1 MTTVGVLGATGAVGQ
16 RFVQL
21 LAGHE
26 TFELSVV
33 TASPDSAG
41 ETYRD
46 AANWGLD
53 TPVPESIAELPVQPT
68 TPAAIPD
75 DTALLFSALPSD
87 VGAEVEPALCEAGF
101 VVSSNAS
108 NERRAGDVPLV
119 VPEVNADH
127 LGLIDVQRDA
137 RGWDGALVKNPNCS
151 TITMVPTLAAL
162 TEFGLDRVH
171 VATLQAVSGAGY
183 SGVTSMEILDNV
195 VPHIGGE
202 ERKME
207 TESRKLLGEFTGAEV
222 QHHDAVVSASC
233 NRVPTLDGHLENV
246 FVETSDHPAPADVA
260 AAFEDAPTLDLPSAP
275 DPLIETFT
283 APERPQPR
291 LDRMRGDGMAIA
303 AGGIQTTDTGIQYN
317 CLAHNTIRGAAGASI
332 LNGELLARE
341 GWV

>member
-108 NERRAGDVPLV
+108 
-119 VPEVNADH
+119 
-127 LGLIDVQRDA
+127 
-137 RGWDGALVKNPNCS
+137 
-151 TITMVPTLAAL
+151 
-162 TEFGLDRVH
+162 
-171 VATLQAVSGAGY
+171 
-183 SGVTSMEILDNV
+183 
-195 VPHIGGE
+195 
-202 ERKME
+202 
-207 TESRKLLGEFTGAEV
+207 
-222 QHHDAVVSASC
+222 
-233 NRVPTLDGHLENV
+233 
-246 FVETSDHPAPADVA
+246 
-260 AAFEDAPTLDLPSAP
+260 
-275 DPLIETFT
+275 
-283 APERPQPR
+283 
-291 LDRMRGDGMAIA
+291 
-303 AGGIQTTDTGIQYN
+303 
-317 CLAHNTIRGAAGASI
+317 I